1 MPQYI
6 SKSPHFFPA
15 SERLTHSSR
24 YGENARRPRSIYNIT
39 RTSQKQSIKYP
50 NDRNLMIF
58 STHPT
63 PPRAE
68 GSSTKLHESL
78 KSERESWAKHLNNSE
93 ENLGVSQ
100 RGGRR
105 TERVTNSG
113 LGPLLPLQSIE
124 MKDATAQKA
133 AKMANDDL
141 DAYLASVQAYLARP
155 DSRLSDPIL
164 PQRSKSKSSKQRHN
178 ENAMTEPR
186 TSSVTTKELAKKHC
200 TQKSS

>member
-1 MPQYI
+1 M
-6 SKSPHFFPA
+6 
-15 SERLTHSSR
+15 T
-24 YGENARRPRSIYNIT
+24 
-39 RTSQKQSIKYP
+39 
-50 NDRNLMIF
+50 RNLMIF

-78 KSERESWAKHLNNSE
+78 KLERESWPKHLNKSE

-100 RGGRR
+100 RGSRR

-113 LGPLLPLQSIE
+113 PGPLLPLQSIE
-124 MKDATAQKA
+124 MKDATVQKA
-133 AKMANDDL
+133 ANDDL

-155 DSRLSDPIL
+155 DSRHGDPIL

-178 ENAMTEPR
+178 ESAMTEPR
-186 TSSVTTKELAKKHC
+186 ASPATTKELAKKYC

>member
-1 MPQYI
+1 
-6 SKSPHFFPA
+6 
-15 SERLTHSSR
+15 
-24 YGENARRPRSIYNIT
+24 
-39 RTSQKQSIKYP
+39 
-50 NDRNLMIF
+50 MIF

-63 PPRAE
+63 SPRAE
-68 GSSTKLHESL
+68 GSSTKLHEPL
-78 KSERESWAKHLNNSE
+78 KSERESWAKHLNKSE

-113 LGPLLPLQSIE
+113 PGPLLPLQSIE
-124 MKDATAQKA
+124 VKDATVQKA

-141 DAYLASVQAYLARP
+141 DAYLASVRAYLARP
-155 DSRLSDPIL
+155 DSRLTDPIL
-164 PQRSKSKSSKQRHN
+164 PQRSKSKCSKQRHN

-186 TSSVTTKELAKKHC
+186 ASSATTQELAKKYC